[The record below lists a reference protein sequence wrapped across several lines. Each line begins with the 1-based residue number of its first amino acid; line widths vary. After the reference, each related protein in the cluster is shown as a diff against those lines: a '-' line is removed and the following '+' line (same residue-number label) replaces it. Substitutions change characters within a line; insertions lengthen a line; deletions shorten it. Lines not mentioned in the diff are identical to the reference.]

1 MKKVLYLYLMLG
13 IMVVNN
19 SCQKNDMPL
28 YLPGDMIHGSL
39 HACRNGDDWVASG
52 WAKRY
57 QTDRN
62 FFHVRGNTF
71 TDYGALREDFIIS
84 YIPLKKGKYAID
96 GDENSIYANT
106 GHLYSY
112 YGTFAD
118 DGDVAGDIYYL
129 RKHPKSCIEITH
141 LDTLT
146 NKVEGEFEVYLE
158 VEAPKRG
165 EQNADKLCFKRGRF
179 SVDIIE

>member
-1 MKKVLYLYLMLG
+1 MKKILYLYLMLG
-13 IMVVNN
+13 IMMVNN

-52 WAKRY
+52 QAGRY
-57 QTDRN
+57 PANKNLLGIVGYTYSEEGMPRES
-62 FFHVRGNTF
+62 FH
-71 TDYGALREDFIIS
+71 IS
-84 YIPLKKGKYAID
+84 GIPLKKNVFEINGNM
-96 GDENSIYANT
+96 ES
-106 GHLYSY
+106 LYNLDAPFAFFTTS
-112 YGTFAD
+112 AD
-118 DGDVAGDIYYL
+118 DGDVAEDIYYL
-129 RKHPKSCIEITH
+129 RKHPKSCVEITH

-158 VEAPKRG
+158 VETPKRG

>member
-1 MKKVLYLYLMLG
+1 MKKVLYLYIVWA
-13 IMVVNN
+13 IMTGFM
-19 SCQKNDMPL
+19 SCKKNDMPL
-28 YLPGDMIHGSL
+28 YLPGEMIHGSL

-52 WAKRY
+52 WAKRIE
-57 QTDRN
+57 TDRN
-62 FFHVRGNTF
+62 FFYVTGGTF
-71 TDYGALREDFIIS
+71 TDYGAEREDFDIA
-84 YIPLKKGKYAID
+84 YIPLNEGKYVID
-96 GDENSIYANT
+96 GDKGPISNT
-106 GHLYSY
+106 GHLYARCF
-112 YGTFAD
+112 TTTD
-118 DGDVAGDIYYL
+118 DGDVLEDIYYL
-129 RKHPKSCIEITH
+129 RKHPKSWVEITH

>member
-1 MKKVLYLYLMLG
+1 MKKTLYLYLMLG
-13 IMVVNN
+13 IMMVNN

-62 FFHVRGNTF
+62 FFYVMGNTF
-71 TDYGALREDFIIS
+71 TDYGALRENFIIS

-96 GDENSIYANT
+96 GDKSPVSNT
-106 GHLYSY
+106 GHLY
-112 YGTFAD
+112 A
-118 DGDVAGDIYYL
+118 
-129 RKHPKSCIEITH
+129 R
-141 LDTLT
+141 
-146 NKVEGEFEVYLE
+146 
-158 VEAPKRG
+158 
-165 EQNADKLCFKRGRF
+165 CF
-179 SVDIIE
+179 S

>member
-1 MKKVLYLYLMLG
+1 MKKTLYLYLMLG
-13 IMVVNN
+13 IMMVNN

-62 FFHVRGNTF
+62 FFYVMGNTF
-71 TDYGALREDFIIS
+71 TDYGALRENFIIS

-96 GDENSIYANT
+96 GDKSPVSNT
-106 GHLYSY
+106 GHLYARCF
-112 YGTFAD
+112 TVTD
-118 DGDVAGDIYYL
+118 DGDVAEDIYYL

-158 VEAPKRG
+158 VETPKRG

-179 SVDIIE
+179 SVDID